1 MYFFVL
7 DFKVLILQVWKVVT
21 KFTFQ
26 MNAKTCQNALK
37 SVVTNTTFR
46 CASTLKVWKCN
57 VKCFYSHHDTNINE
71 IIQKTTF
78 TETEKEVVK
87 LKHDVVSLEIVSNL
101 LLEIKKM
108 KSFEDFV
115 NKFIQD
121 GKNNEDIVAVVLV
134 EKSEK
139 VPAAKNENMVDQCG
153 RMNISL

>member
-1 MYFFVL
+1 M
-7 DFKVLILQVWKVVT
+7 
-21 KFTFQ
+21 
-26 MNAKTCQNALK
+26 
-37 SVVTNTTFR
+37 
-46 CASTLKVWKCN
+46 
-57 VKCFYSHHDTNINE
+57 
-71 IIQKTTF
+71 
-78 TETEKEVVK
+78 K